1 VNATAT
7 RRLALL
13 AAPLVAAAAVAI
25 AWQSASVGA
34 SRPPE
39 VRVRDQVETKVV
51 TRTQTQI
58 QTQIVQDTSAIQQL
72 SAQIAALQQAV
83 TATAQGLAGQLATL
97 KGSLSSVQST
107 IGGLQSQ
114 VNGAQSTGAAATKKV
129 DDLATTVTGIDQR
142 LSALQRLVA
151 DALGAHPTLAPSH

>member
-1 VNATAT
+1 MNRVGA

-25 AWQSASVGA
+25 AWQGASVGA
-34 SRPPE
+34 SRPE
-39 VRVRDQVETKVV
+39 DVRVRDQVQTKVV

-58 QTQIVQDTSAIQQL
+58 QTQVVQDTSAIQQL
-72 SAQIAALQQAV
+72 DAQIAALQQAV
-83 TATAQGLAGQLATL
+83 TATAQGLSGQLATL
-97 KGSLSSVQST
+97 KGSISSLQST
-107 IGGLQSQ
+107 ISGLQSQ
-114 VNGAQSTGAAATKKV
+114 VNGAQSTGAAASKKV

-151 DALGAHPTLAPSH
+151 DALAGHPTPTP